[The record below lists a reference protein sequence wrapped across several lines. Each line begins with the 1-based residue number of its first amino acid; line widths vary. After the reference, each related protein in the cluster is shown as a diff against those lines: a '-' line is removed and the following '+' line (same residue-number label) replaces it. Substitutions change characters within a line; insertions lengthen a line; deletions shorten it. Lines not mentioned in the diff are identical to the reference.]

1 MSKSQET
8 FNKKEKEKQR
18 AKKKKD
24 KEQRKEDRKQNGG
37 GSGELIDMMVYVDE
51 NGNLVDTP
59 PDPATKKIIKLED
72 IDITGVSMR
81 IEEDAKALVGVVNFF
96 DTTKGF
102 GFIRDI
108 NSQEKYFV
116 HANGLLEQIKEN
128 DKVTFE
134 LEQGMKGWNAVKV
147 QKYKAPVLEIV
158 APVVAVVAQDVVEN
172 EAETLENS
180 NSEESN
186 PIA

>member
-1 MSKSQET
+1 M
-8 FNKKEKEKQR
+8 
-18 AKKKKD
+18 
-24 KEQRKEDRKQNGG
+24 
-37 GSGELIDMMVYVDE
+37 
-51 NGNLVDTP
+51 
-59 PDPATKKIIKLED
+59 
-72 IDITGVSMR
+72 
-81 IEEDAKALVGVVNFF
+81 
-96 DTTKGF
+96 
-102 GFIRDI
+102 
-108 NSQEKYFV
+108 
-116 HANGLLEQIKEN
+116 LEQIKEN